1 MHGTDNPSSSLPRND
16 PTGLQS
22 FAVLLR
28 RMNTEFNR
36 IAHEFAQ
43 AQGLHLTDVQALVAI
58 LDADPDDGPMT
69 PGRLRRQLD
78 LTSGAVTACVDRLE
92 KAGHIRR
99 VRAEGD
105 RRVVHLHYA
114 EAAKSVARDYF
125 QPLARGT
132 DAARAR
138 FRDDELR
145 VVARFLDEMNR
156 ELTLLRSRPSRP

>member
-1 MHGTDNPSSSLPRND
+1 MHGTDNPTPPLPEND

-28 RMNTEFNR
+28 RMNGEFNR

-58 LDADPDDGPMT
+58 LDADPDEGPMT

-99 VRAEGD
+99 VRAADD

-114 EAAKSVARDYF
+114 EEAKGVARDYF

-132 DAARAR
+132 DAARRR
-138 FRDDELR
+138 FRPEELKT
-145 VVARFLDEMNR
+145 VVRFLTEMNR
-156 ELTLLRSRPSRP
+156 ELALLRHETPRS